1 MVLKNVL
8 DVLVPLLWVVFLGGI
23 LVYFWLMRRRYGWL
37 PAARRVF
44 SYRLLW
50 PLLGILTVNV
60 ASASMVFIDPREVGV
75 VVSLLAPN
83 GVRERPIKA
92 GLHLKVPL
100 FEEVVRYP
108 IIVQSYTMSGRAYEG
123 EELGDDAIRARTA
136 DGQLVIIDVT
146 ALFRVLSDMAVDLH
160 ISWQDRYVRDFIRPG
175 LRSFVRSQAARFN
188 VDEINSEKRK
198 AFEEALNDLTNAHC
212 RGTGIEPLGILV
224 RNITFSPEYAS
235 SVEEKMTAKQRI
247 REAEYKALQ
256 MANLASGEGKQIT
269 IKARA
274 QAQAIVDVAKAEAEA
289 HVVKAKAEAEALV
302 QIGQALDQRDNLLTY
317 RYIDKLSPNIR
328 AMLLPSNAPLILPM
342 PQLGEG
348 ATQPQP
354 ASLPRAAQPEAVQ
367 PEAVQ
372 PAPEVRPPLVQ
383 PPQPQLA
390 QDGAA
395 QQVPVKAQ

>member
-8 DVLVPLLWVVFLGGI
+8 DIMVPLLWAMFLLGT
-23 LVYFWLMRRRYGWL
+23 LVYFWLMRRQFGWL
-37 PAARRVF
+37 TAARHLF

-50 PLLGILTVNV
+50 PLLGVLTVNV

-83 GVRERPIKA
+83 GVREQPMYS

-108 IIVQSYTMSGRAYEG
+108 IIIQSYTMSGRPYEG
-123 EELGDDAIRARTA
+123 EEVGDDAIRARTA

-146 ALFRVLSDMAVDLH
+146 AMFRVLADMAVKLH
-160 ISWQDRYVRDFIRPG
+160 INWQDRYVHDFIRPA

-198 AFEEALNDLTNAHC
+198 AFEEALNELTNAHS

-224 RNITFSPEYAS
+224 RNITFSPEYAL

-256 MANLASGEGKQIT
+256 MANIASGEGKQIT

-274 QAQAIVDVAKAEAEA
+274 QAQAIVNVATAEAEA
-289 HVVKAKAEAEALV
+289 HVVKAKAEAQALER
-302 QIGQALDQRDNLLTY
+302 IGEALDQRDNLLTY

-342 PQLGEG
+342 PELGEG
-348 ATQPQP
+348 AAKAQP
-354 ASLPRAAQPEAVQ
+354 AALPAASEPVIN
-367 PEAVQ
+367 
-372 PAPEVRPPLVQ
+372 PPLL
-383 PPQPQLA
+383 QPQLV
-390 QDGAA
+390 QDDAA
-395 QQVPVKAQ
+395 KQHPVSTSTQ